1 MALKESWQDLVVF
14 CCVYQR
20 CAHSWWFEGIP
31 LRFVKVG
38 GGRGWDPLKNPI
50 KDPIFKKKSQSVPSK
65 DPYKNPM
72 MGPIKDLTFKVS
84 YQRILLG
91 MAFKDRLKESHQI
104 PETEG
109 QSIPIEG
116 RRPVSGSQGSP
127 PINQQSPIS
136 SPLAATFCPLTSTT
150 VIDNQWKGLQ
160 IKDERGVHSA
170 VAPCPPPLF
179 SHPILPLAT

>member
-1 MALKESWQDLVVF
+1 MNGSKRILTGS
-14 CCVYQR
+14 
-20 CAHSWWFEGIP
+20 
-31 LRFVKVG
+31 G
-38 GGRGWDPLKNPI
+38 GFLLCLSKMCSQLMVRRNSIEVCKSGRGRGWDPLKNPI
-50 KDPIFKKKSQSVPSK
+50 KDPIFKKISQSVPSK

-91 MAFKDRLKESHQI
+91 MAFKDRLKGSHQI

-150 VIDNQWKGLQ
+150 VIDNQ
-160 IKDERGVHSA
+160 
-170 VAPCPPPLF
+170 
-179 SHPILPLAT
+179 